1 MDYKVGDKVGVCPN
15 CGGELVVRTGRY
27 GKFIGCSDFP
37 KCRKTY
43 NIKTFRP
50 NEEAVKLKNAT
61 TFEELIALTNSDDST
76 IRSRAETKLIQSNF
90 CHCGEKVSQVGA
102 YRLDPS
108 YPVYLKQYVCPKC
121 GRYVTRETRDYAVF
135 VRMGVLEHNPHD
147 EAIMGGYW
155 I

>member
-15 CGGELVVRTGRY
+15 CGGDLVVRTGRY

-61 TFEELIALTNSDDST
+61 TFEELITLINSDDST
-76 IRSRAETKLIQSNF
+76 IRSRAEAKLIKANY
-90 CHCGEKVSQVGA
+90 CHCGERVDCVQT
-102 YRLDPS
+102 YRTTPD
-108 YPVYLKQYVCPKC
+108 YPHYLKTYVCPKC
-121 GRYVTRETRDYAVF
+121 GSYVTSETRDTAYF
-135 VRMGVLEHNPHD
+135 VRMGRLEHNPHD